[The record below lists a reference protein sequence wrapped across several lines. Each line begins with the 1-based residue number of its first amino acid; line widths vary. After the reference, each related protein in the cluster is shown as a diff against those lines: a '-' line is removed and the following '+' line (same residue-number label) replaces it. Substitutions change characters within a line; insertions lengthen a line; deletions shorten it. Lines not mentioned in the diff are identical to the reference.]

1 MKLLMENWRKYLK
14 EAQPDPRATSLAQ
27 LKEPG
32 MEGYWS
38 GERKTV
44 DIPAD
49 YGEEGAE
56 SSDCPKRFNVPWGYT
71 MGDVAEEDREYSA
84 RGRYQVD
91 PKNEEN
97 FERIGRQDIMAVK
110 CDPSLFD
117 GKRYIVWK
125 NQPAPSPG
133 RRDRGR
139 QPTWKERDQPGPE
152 EGSVYRSEQIFY
164 QAFDDLEE
172 AKRSAIDFSK
182 TPGGKEVFQLG
193 GTIEVHDREDDRG
206 GYSISRTQA
215 PEEAPITPATGMDP
229 SNYSQMGPAGPKE
242 YYEE

>member
-1 MKLLMENWRKYLK
+1 MKLEEKLNKGWKKFLK
-14 EAQPDPRATSLAQ
+14 EQELP
-27 LKEPG
+27 EPPSD
-32 MEGYWS
+32 ED
-38 GERKTV
+38 T
-44 DIPAD
+44 A
-49 YGEEGAE
+49 EEGAE
-56 SSDCPKRFNVPWGYT
+56 SSDCPKRFNVPWGYR

-84 RGRYQVD
+84 RGHYQVD

-125 NQPAPSPG
+125 NQPAPPPG

-164 QAFDDLEE
+164 QAFDDLED
-172 AKRSAIDFSK
+172 AKRSAIVFSK
-182 TPGGKEVFQLG
+182 SAGGEEVVRLG
-193 GTIEVHDREDDRG
+193 GTIEIHDRGETRDD
-206 GYSISRTQA
+206 SISRTQA
-215 PEEAPITPATGMDP
+215 HEEEPEEEASRWAENRKLTKTHLKLLI
-229 SNYSQMGPAGPKE
+229 KE
-242 YYEE
+242 ELTKELNK